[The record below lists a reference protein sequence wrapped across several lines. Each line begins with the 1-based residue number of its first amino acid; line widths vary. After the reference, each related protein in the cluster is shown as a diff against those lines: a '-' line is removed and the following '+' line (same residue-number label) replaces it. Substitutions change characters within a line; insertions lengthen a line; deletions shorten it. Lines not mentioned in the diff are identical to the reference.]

1 MYNIIPLI
9 IILISLLVII
19 VVVSRKFSVL
29 SNLDLKSI
37 PAEKE
42 ASMKERII
50 SNRLK
55 RNFVRWGSKAMRI
68 IRPAGSAVSGLV
80 KRSYKKLSEIKDD
93 YKSEEHISTDDLKEK
108 MEQLFVEAEEFKK
121 SNDLP
126 AAEKKY
132 IEIIGMDSK
141 NIDAFKNLAQVYFE
155 LKNYEEAKQIFEHI
169 LKLKDDDAE
178 AYGGLAEIAKEKGD
192 LNEAKDEYLKSL
204 NINSQRSQTYFDLA
218 LVYNAMDNAKEA
230 MLNIKKALD
239 IEPNNPRYLDAI
251 FDMSIIN
258 KDKVAALGAYDKLK
272 SVNPDN
278 QKLEEF
284 KNKINEL

>member
-1 MYNIIPLI
+1 M
-9 IILISLLVII
+9 LVII
-19 VVVSRKFSVL
+19 VIVAKKFSVL
-29 SNLDLKSI
+29 SSLDLKSI

-55 RNFVRWGSKAMRI
+55 RNFVRWGSKAMRV

-80 KRSYKKLSEIKDD
+80 KRSYKKLSELKED
-93 YKSEEHISTDDLKEK
+93 YKGEEHIPESSLKEK
-108 MEQLFVEAEEFKK
+108 TEQLFIEAEAFEK

-132 IEIIGMDSK
+132 IEIIGIDSK
-141 NIDAFKNLAQVYFE
+141 NIQAFKNLAQVYFE

-178 AYGGLAEIAKEKGD
+178 AYGGLAEIAKENGD
-192 LNEAKDEYLKSL
+192 LNKAKDEYLKSL
-204 NINSQRSQTYFDLA
+204 NINSHRSQTYFDLA
-218 LVYNAMDNAKEA
+218 LVYNAMDNVKEA
-230 MLNIKKALD
+230 RQNIKKALD
-239 IEPNNPRYLDAI
+239 IEPNNPRYLDAMLDI
-251 FDMSIIN
+251 SIIN
-258 KDKVAALGAYDKLK
+258 KDKAAALDAYEKLK
-272 SVNPDN
+272 NANPDN

-284 KNKINEL
+284 KRKINEL